1 MIWFDRSYLQ
11 STAHSIAGG
20 VQGALKGS
28 SGQAAEHNQLQ
39 LRERSFQT
47 ALELKAQ

>member
-20 VQGALKGS
+20 VQGALIRELR
-28 SGQAAEHNQLQ
+28 SGC
-39 LRERSFQT
+39 
-47 ALELKAQ
+47 